1 MNDVVEANP
10 RRAEGADAAFH
21 CCVCGSAPYEIFLSD
36 VPDRLGIVPTPA
48 TLSRCKTCGLIALYP
63 TPTFE
68 ETATY
73 YPQTFWRTQSK
84 PGAQKSLAK
93 RFETWYRERLI
104 EKDFAFV
111 AEFLRPGLRHLDV
124 GCSTG
129 DFIVHCQAHG
139 TISSGIEL
147 SESAA
152 RHCRE
157 ERGLDVIVGDLTT
170 TDFGDRKF
178 DVITYNAVLEHVP
191 DPYAHLVKCKT
202 LLAPGGRVLILGLPN
217 LDSVGFKLSGKYW
230 MNLDAPRHVH
240 QFTRDSLTIMLEKA
254 GFTPLRFDFRSPR
267 FNPASLVASAIPPL
281 HRHKFD
287 AEEARSGKNPILK
300 KAALLALLQ
309 VARPADWVF
318 SHLGMGEN
326 MSCVAEVRTS

>member
-1 MNDVVEANP
+1 MNDVIQANP
-10 RRAEGADAAFH
+10 SAAGSNAPFH
-21 CCVCGSAPYEIFLSD
+21 CCVCGEAPFDIFLTD
-36 VPDRLGIVPTPA
+36 IPDRLGIVPRPA
-48 TLSRCKTCGLIALYP
+48 TLSRCKSCGLIALYP
-63 TPTFE
+63 TPSFE

-73 YPQTFWRTQSK
+73 YPKTFWRTEAK
-84 PGAQKSLAK
+84 PGAEASLAK
-93 RFETWYRERLI
+93 RFETWYREHLI

-152 RHCRE
+152 KHCRE

-191 DPYAHLVKCKT
+191 DPYAHLVRCKS

-240 QFTRDSLTIMLEKA
+240 QFTRQSLTAMLHKA
-254 GFTPLRFDFRSPR
+254 GFVPKRFDFRSPR
-267 FNPASLVASAIPPL
+267 FNPASLVASAIPAL

-287 AEEARSGKNPILK
+287 AAEARTGHNPILK
-300 KAALLALLQ
+300 KAALFALLQ
-309 VARPADWVF
+309 AARPADWLF
-318 SHLGMGEN
+318 SRVGMGEN
-326 MSCVAEVRTS
+326 MSCVAEVKAT